1 MNINLLVL
9 GLMVVGIGL
18 HVGHAIFSSPP
29 PPNPNNLPWVPIS
42 TGKERSFVSKTR
54 DAGMYTENLR
64 RVAVISG
71 YCGSGGSGGTG
82 MPKYKGSTNG
92 SLEFYFLS
100 GLCPVRPSGPVCPPE
115 FEIEDGGNANTE
127 SCVIIDENVG
137 ELIDLGNANTNVCP
151 T

>member
-1 MNINLLVL
+1 
-9 GLMVVGIGL
+9 MVVGIGL
-18 HVGHAIFSSPP
+18 HVGHAIFSTPP
-29 PPNPNNLPWVPIS
+29 PPNPDNLPWVPIS

-71 YCGSGGSGGTG
+71 NCGGAG

-100 GLCPVRPSGPVCPPE
+100 GLCPVRPGGSCPPDGE
-115 FEIEDGGNANTE
+115 LEIEDGGNANTE
-127 SCVIIDENVG
+127 SCVIIDENGG
-137 ELIDLGNANTNVCP
+137 ELVDLGNANTNVCP